1 MKQTAIRLTEEI
13 TRLNRDEAEEA
24 ALPPST
30 YMRWKLGQEAPWKKL
45 KEKQKKLALDALR
58 MNVLS
63 SQLKR

>member
-13 TRLNRDEAEEA
+13 TQLNRDEAEEA
-24 ALPPST
+24 SLPTST
-30 YMRWKLGQEAPWKKL
+30 YMRWKLGQEAPWKKM